1 MGLSIL
7 QHRKKNG
14 TNTESP
20 KNIIKVPTS
29 RHSLSLS
36 IEMFWIH
43 SSLPRLVF
51 GWPTVLVVEVQGS
64 SKILQNSVGGQSAN
78 VYLRLTR
85 IYCLFCWTIE
95 HGFIQI

>member
-1 MGLSIL
+1 MRLSIP
-7 QHRKKNG
+7 QHRKTNG

-20 KNIIKVPTS
+20 KNMIKVPTS
-29 RHSLSLS
+29 RASLS
-36 IEMFWIH
+36 IKMFWIH

-64 SKILQNSVGGQSAN
+64 SKILPNSVRGQSPN